1 MDRRKF
7 IKKSAL
13 GAAFVGLSPLI
24 PSAFKEDGLS
34 MDNRL
39 IEEKIFIFRGVSYAD
54 AFNALKKFDM
64 SGNPNF
70 HIQKVI
76 CNNQSFSH
84 SEGLKSLLGKKAN
97 EAIQTQELSRY
108 TIPQVL
114 EDVFLHKEPYTKD
127 CARRSIV
134 HFHHTEIGHSSN
146 KLYTEN
152 LELFFVELSKY
163 YYKNDY
169 KIIITA
175 DIGRNEKTNSCGG
188 RDHSNETSLETFA
201 IYLGGKATKLSAINN
216 PISLNNV
223 LKQKF

>member
-24 PSAFKEDGLS
+24 PSVLKKDETN
-34 MDNRL
+34 DNYRL

-54 AFNALKKFDM
+54 AFNAFKKFDM

-76 CNNQSFSH
+76 CNNQTFSH
-84 SEGLKSLLGKKAN
+84 SEGLTSLLGKKAN
-97 EAIQTQELSRY
+97 NAIQTQQLDRH

-114 EDVFLHKEPYTKD
+114 EDVFLHNEPYTHD
-127 CARRSIV
+127 YARPSVI

-146 KLYTEN
+146 KLYIEN

-163 YYKNDY
+163 FYKDDY

-201 IYLGGKATKLSAINN
+201 LFLGGNATKLAVKTTPLTLSK
-216 PISLNNV
+216 V